1 MIKNILVTATVL
13 LCTCLS
19 ACSSTST
26 MQPTNP
32 VPVASPTQT
41 PSPNQT
47 TVTYVGNSGFLVTI
61 GENKILIDG
70 IFTGFA
76 PEYIQPTEVQD
87 LIANARPPFDNID
100 LILVTHAHDDH
111 FNLKR
116 VADYLLNNP
125 GTAFVSTPE
134 AADSL
139 LRRPLLKD
147 RVISISLKSGES
159 RELSVN
165 GIRVVAYDISHGFG
179 VNGETY
185 PNLGF
190 LVDVDGV
197 KFFHTGDM
205 DPSIVTA
212 TYLKM
217 LGLPEEKIDIAFLQ
231 HFSFRSTDSFNLA
244 TEGIAARYYIP
255 IHYQFTTPVMNTEL
269 ILRIVPDAILFE
281 KELDTWVMPQ
291 TKPE

>member
-1 MIKNILVTATVL
+1 MRKNILFIATIIL
-13 LCTCLS
+13 GICLS

-26 MQPTNP
+26 MQATSPVQATSPTQT
-32 VPVASPTQT
+32 ASPTQT
-41 PSPNQT
+41 I
-47 TVTYVGNSGFLVTI
+47 VTYVGNSGFLVTI

-76 PEYIQPTEVQD
+76 PEYIQPMEVQE
-87 LIANARPPFDNID
+87 LIANAQPPFDNID

-116 VADYLLNNP
+116 VADYLLKNP
-125 GTAFVSTPE
+125 GTTFVSTPG
-134 AADSL
+134 AADSFL
-139 LRRPLLKD
+139 QRPQLKD
-147 RVISISLKSGES
+147 RVTSISLKSGES

-179 VNGETY
+179 ANGETY

-217 LGLPEEKIDIAFLQ
+217 LGLPGEKIDIAFLQ
-231 HFSFRSTDSFNLA
+231 HFSFRSTDSFSLA
-244 TEGIAARYYIP
+244 TEGIAARFYIP
-255 IHYQFTTPVMNTEL
+255 IHYQFTTPTMNKEL
-269 ILRIVPDAILFE
+269 ILRIVPDAILFHN
-281 KELDTWVMPQ
+281 ELDSWVMPEA
-291 TKPE
+291 KPK

>member
-1 MIKNILVTATVL
+1 MET
-13 LCTCLS
+13 
-19 ACSSTST
+19 TSE
-26 MQPTNP
+26 MQT
-32 VPVASPTQT
+32 ASPTQT
-41 PSPNQT
+41 TSLTQNASPTQTASPIQTTDPNQT
-47 TVTYVGNSGFLVTI
+47 TVTFVGNSGFLVTI
-61 GENKILIDG
+61 GEYKILIDG

-76 PEYIQPTEVQD
+76 SEYIQPTEIQE
-87 LIANARPPFDNID
+87 LIANAQPPFDNID

-111 FNLKR
+111 FNIKR
-116 VADYLLNNP
+116 VSDYLLKNP
-125 GTAFVSTPE
+125 GTAFVSTPG

-139 LRRPLLKD
+139 LRRPQLKD
-147 RVISISLKSGES
+147 RVTSISLKSGES

-179 VNGETY
+179 PNGETY

-231 HFSFRSTDSFNLA
+231 HFLFRSSDAFSQA
-244 TEGIAARYYIP
+244 AQGVAARYYIP
-255 IHYQFTTPVMNTEL
+255 IHYQFTTPTMNKEL
-269 ILRIVPDAILFE
+269 ILRIVPDTILFD
-281 KELDTWVMPQ
+281 KELDTWVMPNSI
-291 TKPE
+291 EE